1 MDYTEKIFEEY
12 ISEFNKSILFDS
24 ETCPVCGINIS
35 SYISV
40 NKSPFTELIKSKNE
54 KYVQVI
60 CTELG
65 KNNLES
71 KVVSELDTSEV
82 DQINY
87 IFSILV
93 TYKDFNT
100 ANEVIEIINQQQISE

>member
-40 NKSPFTELIKSKNE
+40 NKSPFTELIKSLNKE
-54 KYVQVI
+54 YIQFI
-60 CTELG
+60 CTELE
-65 KNNLES
+65 KNKLEL
-71 KVVSELDTSEV
+71 KVVSKLDTSQVE
-82 DQINY
+82 QINY
-87 IFSILV
+87 TYSILV
-93 TYKDFNT
+93 TLIDFNT
-100 ANEVIEIINQQQISE
+100 ARELIEKINQQQISE